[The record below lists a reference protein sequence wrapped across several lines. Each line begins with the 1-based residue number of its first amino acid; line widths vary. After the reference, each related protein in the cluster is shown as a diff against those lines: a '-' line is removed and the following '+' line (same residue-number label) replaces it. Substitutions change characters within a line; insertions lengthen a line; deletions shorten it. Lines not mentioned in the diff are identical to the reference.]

1 MPSWNSSVP
10 EFLDRPG
17 TIEAY
22 RRIAAQAAEHD
33 PRIQRVV
40 LFGSLATGRA
50 TIASDADLMIVLSDH
65 PLRAIERIPE
75 YLELFGRGPLG
86 VDVFPYTEAEV
97 ARRAAEGHPF
107 QARIEAEG
115 VELFRRSPADAA

>member
-1 MPSWNSSVP
+1 MPFSNSSAP
-10 EFLDRPG
+10 RFLDRPG
-17 TIEAY
+17 TVEAF
-22 RRIAAQAAEHD
+22 RKLAHEAAERD
-33 PRIQRVV
+33 PRIVRVV

-75 YLELFGRGPLG
+75 YLELFGRGPLA

-97 ARRAAEGHPF
+97 ARRTVEGHPF
-107 QARIEAEG
+107 QKRIEAEG
-115 VELFRRSPADAA
+115 VELFRRFQAGGT

>member
-1 MPSWNSSVP
+1 MPFSSSSARR
-10 EFLDRPG
+10 FLDRPG
-17 TIEAY
+17 TVEAY
-22 RRIAAQAAEHD
+22 RRLALQAAARD
-33 PRIQRVV
+33 PRITRVV

-50 TIASDADLMIVLSDH
+50 TIASDADLMVVLRDH

-75 YLELFGRGPLG
+75 YLELFRGGPLG

-97 ARRAAEGHPF
+97 ACRIAEGHPF

-115 VELFRRSPADAA
+115 VELFRRGPAAGG